1 MMAIDLVDLRLW
13 VESTCAAQGI
23 PVAVTDSA
31 TVFRVG
37 VLLSGRDAASS
48 RGATNAAPVRS
59 QLPSGN
65 DPVDVNAS
73 GA

>member
-1 MMAIDLVDLRLW
+1 MGIDIAALRAW
-13 VESTCAAQGI
+13 VELTCAAQGI

-37 VLLSGRDAASS
+37 VLLSGRDAADS
-48 RGATNAAPVRS
+48 RGATDAATVRS

-65 DPVDVNAS
+65 DSVHVDAS
-73 GA
+73 ST